1 MVITKSQAQSLTT
14 NFYFLTSICM
24 YLLCFVG
31 IMFLFIDLQLNFLVF
46 LIETVRE
53 MIVDHV
59 RSVVKRVSDDSPL
72 SLRLV
77 KP

>member
-1 MVITKSQAQSLTT
+1 
-14 NFYFLTSICM
+14 
-24 YLLCFVG
+24 
-31 IMFLFIDLQLNFLVF
+31 MFRGHYVLFIDLQLNFLVF

-59 RSVVKRVSDDSPL
+59 RSGVKRVSDDSPL
-72 SLRLV
+72 SLRLA